1 MYSETLTR
9 SLTLYELLGRMQTS
23 GSDEKVAF
31 GELLRLVEKRGFGP
45 MLALPAFLSATP
57 IGAIPGIPTVTGI
70 TIFLISLQ
78 VLLSK
83 DHPWLPKA
91 IKQIN
96 IDKASLN
103 SGITKIKP
111 AALQIDRFLYPRWF
125 FIRQPLFRAILALTC
140 ACCGILMIPLELVPF
155 MGLVPA
161 FAVLIMAVGMATDDG
176 AVALLGLSL
185 ASFGLI
191 TAGFQLATMT
201 S

>member
-31 GELLRLVEKRGFGP
+31 GELLRLAESRGFGP
-45 MLALPAFLSATP
+45 MLAVPAFISATP

-83 DHPWLPKA
+83 SHPWLPSA
-91 IKQIN
+91 IKNIN
-96 IDKASLN
+96 IDKDSLN
-103 SGITKIKP
+103 AGITKMKP
-111 AALQIDRFLYPRWF
+111 AALQIDRFLFPRWL
-125 FIRQPLFRAILALTC
+125 FIRQPLFRILIALTC
-140 ACCGILMIPLELVPF
+140 ACCGIFMIPLELVPF
-155 MGLVPA
+155 MGLIPA
-161 FAVLIMAVGMATDDG
+161 FAVLIMAIGMATDDG

-185 ASFGLI
+185 ALFGLT
-191 TAGFQLATMT
+191 TAGYQFVVTA